1 MSWACNLE
9 NFKIVWPLQG
19 CMYCCLSSFE
29 ALFVQISF
37 PTTSIKP
44 TGGEPNKKLFFSRH
58 NQAVLH
64 QPWGR
69 ENWRRLVLQAISE
82 FATIVSIIT
91 EINQGAWPSF
101 HTNVLLPHSLC
112 YLFIYFYQRVY
123 FAFEKKF
130 RDLWDVGHDGHLY
143 KCCSNHPS
151 SRFCDSSSV
160 SRIWNKNE
168 RNAPSQKVR
177 AAAKGLENRSSS

>member
-1 MSWACNLE
+1 MLPLVLCTFLLMPSWPTISSCLIILLNNILGELE
-9 NFKIVWPLQG
+9 YFI
-19 CMYCCLSSFE
+19 
-29 ALFVQISF
+29 I
-37 PTTSIKP
+37 
-44 TGGEPNKKLFFSRH
+44 
-58 NQAVLH
+58 
-64 QPWGR
+64 
-69 ENWRRLVLQAISE
+69 LVLQDISE

-101 HTNVLLPHSLC
+101 HTNVLPPHSLC